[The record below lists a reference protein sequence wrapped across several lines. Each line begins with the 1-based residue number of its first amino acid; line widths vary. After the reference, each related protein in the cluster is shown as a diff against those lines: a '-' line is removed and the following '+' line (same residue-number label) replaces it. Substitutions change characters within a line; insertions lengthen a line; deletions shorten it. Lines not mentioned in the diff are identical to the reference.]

1 MLRQE
6 VDRLTKDS
14 TILKGKMEQ
23 VQSHQHNT
31 IQGVKKLDEGAT
43 VV

>member
-6 VDRLTKDS
+6 VDRLTKDL
-14 TILKGKMEQ
+14 TILKGKTEQ
-23 VQSHQHNT
+23 VQPHQDYSNK
-31 IQGVKKLDEGAT
+31 GVKKLDEEVT